1 MVGKSSAVQLYD
13 TTLRDG
19 AQRAG
24 ISFSVEDKL
33 KIAKRLAEIG
43 IHFIE
48 GGWPGSNPK
57 DVEFFARARTLDLK
71 RAALVAFGSTRR
83 ANTEAQ
89 EDSNLNAL
97 KESGTRVVT
106 LVGKSW
112 DLHVTEVLN
121 TTLEENLRM
130 IAGSIRYLKLGG
142 QAVFFDAEHFFDG
155 YKRNPGYALRTV
167 EAAAE
172 AGADC
177 VVLCDT
183 NGGALPHEVAA
194 AVKAAKKM
202 VISLGIHAH
211 NDGELAVANTLAA
224 VQAGTIQVQ
233 GTINGYGERSGN
245 ANLCS
250 IIPAL
255 KLKMGIN
262 CISDGNLSRLTEVS
276 RYVGEL
282 ANIIPDPHL
291 PYVGASAFTH
301 KAGLHVSGMLRHEES
316 YQHINPDL
324 VGNRSQVLVSELSG
338 ISNVTYK
345 ARELGLDIPKGERA
359 KAVLEQIKALEK
371 QGFQYEGAEAS
382 FELLVR
388 RTDPDYR
395 SPFELVDFMVVV
407 EKHRRAPIVSARQE
421 DMLSEAMVK
430 VRVGDEVIHTAAEG
444 NGPVNALDAALRK
457 ALLQFYPSLSAVKL
471 MDYKV
476 RILEESDGTKSK
488 VRVLIESSDGEHDW
502 RTVGSSTNIM
512 EASWVALADSLEYWL
527 LRHGTAIPG
536 KVTRRKT

>member
-1 MVGKSSAVQLYD
+1 MVAKKSKVQLYD

-33 KIAKRLAEIG
+33 KIAKRLGEIG

-57 DVEFFARARTLDLK
+57 DAEFFARARALDLK
-71 RAALVAFGSTRR
+71 RATLVAFGSTRR
-83 ANTEAQ
+83 ASTKAES
-89 EDSNLNAL
+89 DPNLRAL
-97 KESGTRVVT
+97 MESGTRVVT

-112 DLHVTEVLN
+112 DLHVTDVLN
-121 TTLEENLRM
+121 TTLEGNLKM
-130 IAGSIRYLKLGG
+130 IADSVRYIKSGG
-142 QAVFFDAEHFFDG
+142 QSVFFDAEHFFDG
-155 YKRNPGYALRTV
+155 YKSNSEYALRTI

-172 AGADC
+172 AGANC
-177 VVLCDT
+177 IVLCDT
-183 NGGALPHEVAA
+183 NGGALPHEVAV
-194 AVKAAKKM
+194 AVKAAKK
-202 VISLGIHAH
+202 IGIPLGIHAH

-224 VQAGTIQVQ
+224 VEAGATQVQ

-262 CISDGNLSRLTEVS
+262 CISDENLARLTDVS
-276 RYVGEL
+276 RYVSEL

-301 KAGLHVSGMLRHEES
+301 KAGLHVSGMMKHEES

-338 ISNVTYK
+338 LSNITYK

-359 KAVLEQIKALEK
+359 RAVLEQIKALEK

-382 FELLVR
+382 FELLLK

-407 EKHRRAPIVSARQE
+407 EKHRRTPTISDRME

-430 VRVGDEVIHTAAEG
+430 VRVGGEVIHTAAEG

-457 ALLQFYPSLSAVKL
+457 GLLQFYPSLAAVKL

-502 RTVGSSTNIM
+502 RTVGSSTNII
-512 EASWVALADSLEYWL
+512 EASWIALADSLEYWL
-527 LRHGTAIPG
+527 LRHGIAIPR
-536 KVTRRKT
+536 KVIRRKS